1 MKTIINKQTS
11 VSYYKGENLLL
22 TPSGASNGEWFD
34 KDCTTANCELVTCQD
49 VPADWAGGHYTYA
62 GNQWARTAEG
72 AAAHQALLA
81 AAIAATVQKIDADTD
96 ALYAAVTGNR
106 GMEYITAEAEATAFA
121 GGGYTAD
128 PAPAS
133 VASWATAKG
142 WTAQAAADDIIATA
156 TAWRAAQAA
165 IRAARLLRKERAR
178 TAADLAALATTRAQW
193 AGFVAAIREQLGV

>member
-34 KDCTTANCELVTCQD
+34 KDCTTANCDLVTCQD
-49 VPADWAGGHYTYA
+49 VPTDWAGGHYTYA

-106 GMEYITAEAEATAFA
+106 ATEYVDAEAGAVAFA
-121 GGGYTAD
+121 AANYQG
-128 PAPAS
+128 S
-133 VASWATAKG
+133 VPDGVSSWANAKG
-142 WTAQAAADDIIATA
+142 WSAQQAADDIIATA
-156 TAWRAAQAA
+156 SAWRTAQAA